1 MLQGQQLWAVA
12 KQMSQQGL
20 QGTGARLLGQE
31 PWLRT
36 ALTGDCRKVQLPLS
50 CMEPAT
56 KSGGASCMS
65 GAHVCLPTLPLW
77 IANELRA
84 LVQADTGLSM
94 FNLDVIC
101 PVEQLAD
108 GTLKLCVVDV
118 NYFPGFDKLTDFE
131 RRFARYLKSIVSEA
145 AVWSEGDR

>member
-1 MLQGQQLWAVA
+1 
-12 KQMSQQGL
+12 
-20 QGTGARLLGQE
+20 
-31 PWLRT
+31 
-36 ALTGDCRKVQLPLS
+36 
-50 CMEPAT
+50 
-56 KSGGASCMS
+56 
-65 GAHVCLPTLPLW
+65 LW